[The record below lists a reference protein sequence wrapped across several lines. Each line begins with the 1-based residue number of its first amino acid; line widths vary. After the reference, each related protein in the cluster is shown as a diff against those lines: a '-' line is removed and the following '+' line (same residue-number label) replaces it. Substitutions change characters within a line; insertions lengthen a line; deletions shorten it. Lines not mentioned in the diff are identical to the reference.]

1 MSNNSE
7 IKTKFVEKKVK
18 LKRQNFKRNNVR
30 ENQNFKHDISYNEN
44 GSNESFNVP
53 SSNGESLD
61 TKQLSLNLRS
71 KGFNFGHLNI
81 QGICGKNMCKFS
93 EIKAILTSPENS
105 SLHIFGI
112 SETKL
117 KSHKLSS
124 CFNIDGFLQEP
135 FRKDN
140 DSNGGGGIIVYV
152 RNGINAKRR
161 LDLETNNISCIWLE
175 ITLGKSKPFLIGN
188 MYRPPDSKVEFIDR
202 FENFI
207 DNVSNE
213 GKEMIL
219 MGDFNKN
226 LLNEHRDIEW
236 DNFVNSLGFDQLVCD
251 PTRVTDTSS
260 TLIDHIYTNS
270 EENIANVHVCK
281 ISISDHYAIFGN
293 RKQTNCIK
301 SNTQQTITFRSF
313 KNFDESRFISDM
325 HDKPW
330 ETIEYFNDI
339 NEIVEVWN
347 KMFLEIVNKHA
358 PLKSHRIKRKYQ
370 PDWLIPQIL
379 DCIKERDK
387 CKLNGKMDEYRLFRN
402 KVSTMIDTAKKEA
415 YQLKVEEGKDDPR
428 SIWKLFKQFGMSKKG
443 TTKVNNFEI
452 KINNDIISDDQDI
465 ANIFNDYFV
474 NIPSK
479 LKEPIQP
486 SEFKLLHN
494 FVDSKVNDNTNFT
507 IPFVNSSFVCNYLS
521 NMDVTK
527 ATGLDCIGPRL
538 LKIAPNVLTPSI
550 TYIINKSIESGVFPC
565 TWKNAKV
572 NPIFKTG
579 DKDNVNNYR
588 PISILPTLSKIIE
601 KWTATKLMSY
611 LDKYKLL
618 HKNQSGFRKNHST
631 ESALILMTDTWLKA
645 INEGK
650 LVGCAM
656 IDFRKAFDLVDHNL
670 LLNKLRIYRFNY
682 LSLSWFKSYLSN
694 RTQHVVINNL
704 SSSSGD
710 VVCGVPQGSILGPL
724 LFLLFI
730 NDLPLSL
737 KNSPIS
743 VDLYA
748 DDTTLYSTA
757 LDKSSLEADLQ
768 KALDSVHTWCLE
780 NGMLINTEKTKLML
794 IASRQKRSSLID
806 SDLKITFN
814 NVDLKNSSNE
824 KILGVHMDQ
833 NFVWNNQFQHVS
845 KKISSHLWLLSQ
857 IRTYFNVQHRL
868 LFYNAYIK
876 SHIEYCCVVWGNSC
890 NFNAYK
896 IEKLQRSACKLI
908 LGNDYTTLD
917 AAHKQ
922 LRMLSFDETIFIN
935 KAKVMYKIASN
946 TAPIYLTDLF
956 QMRGNESNLNNSQV
970 NLRSTSNKNFLI
982 P

>member
-1 MSNNSE
+1 M
-7 IKTKFVEKKVK
+7 
-18 LKRQNFKRNNVR
+18 
-30 ENQNFKHDISYNEN
+30 
-44 GSNESFNVP
+44 
-53 SSNGESLD
+53 
-61 TKQLSLNLRS
+61 
-71 KGFNFGHLNI
+71 
-81 QGICGKNMCKFS
+81 
-93 EIKAILTSPENS
+93 
-105 SLHIFGI
+105 
-112 SETKL
+112 
-117 KSHKLSS
+117 
-124 CFNIDGFLQEP
+124 
-135 FRKDN
+135 
-140 DSNGGGGIIVYV
+140 
-152 RNGINAKRR
+152 
-161 LDLETNNISCIWLE
+161 
-175 ITLGKSKPFLIGN
+175 
-188 MYRPPDSKVEFIDR
+188 
-202 FENFI
+202 
-207 DNVSNE
+207 SNE

-236 DNFVNSLGFDQLVCD
+236 DNFVTSLGFNQLVCD

-270 EENIANVHVCK
+270 EENIANVHACK

-293 RKQTNCIK
+293 RKQNNCIK
-301 SNTQQTITFRSF
+301 SNTHQTITYRSF

-325 HDKPW
+325 HDIPW

-347 KMFLEIVNKHA
+347 KMFLEIVNKYA

-370 PDWLIPQIL
+370 PDWLTPQIL

-387 CKLNGKMDEYRLFRN
+387 CKLNGKMDEYRLLRN
-402 KVSTMIDTAKKEA
+402 KVSSMIDTAKKEA
-415 YQLKVEEGKDDPR
+415 YQTKVEKGKDDPR

-507 IPFVNSSFVCNYLS
+507 IPFVNSSFVSNYLS

-601 KWTATKLMSY
+601 KWTASKLMSY

-670 LLNKLRIYRFNY
+670 LLNKLRIYRFND

-694 RTQHVVINNL
+694 RTQQVVINNL

-857 IRTYFNVQHRL
+857 IRTYLNVQHRL

-896 IEKLQRSACKLI
+896 IEKLQRRACKLI

-917 AAHKQ
+917 AARKQ
-922 LRMLSFDETIFIN
+922 LRMLSFEETIFIH

-956 QMRGNESNLNNSQV
+956 QMRGNESKLNNSQV

-982 P
+982 PKPKISLFKNSLSYSGALVWNSVPLEIKQSSTIESFTNNCLKWMKCDSAS